1 MDCLGGNLGWKSGHP
16 LVLLL
21 SLAQKRVSIQSTA
34 VSTAVS
40 TAAFEQ
46 LLGPA
51 VNARLNSCWGPLL
64 TRVNTSGSTLLAQL
78 GEHCLNVN
86 PWCLIWKP
94 GGEVHEKRRESGCDC
109 C

>member
-1 MDCLGGNLGWKSGHP
+1 MEIWGGNLGTPLCCYSPLRKKERKSIDTEYG
-16 LVLLL
+16 
-21 SLAQKRVSIQSTA
+21 SKYG
-34 VSTAVS
+34 AVS

-86 PWCLIWKP
+86 PWCL
-94 GGEVHEKRRESGCDC
+94 ETTV
-109 C
+109 